1 MKPSPTQ
8 LTTIVARLRAPIHR
22 RPTPPPKPRGSW
34 QGLKVG
40 AQLTKGPTTW
50 EVVGCNSNGVE
61 LRCVAPFKGTS
72 LLYLTDPRDLEG
84 LARVAKPRK
93 ARKPKVATT

>member
-1 MKPSPTQ
+1 VKPSPTQ
-8 LTTIVARLRAPIHR
+8 LATIVTRIRAPIPH

-34 QGLKVG
+34 QGLKLG
-40 AQLTKGPTTW
+40 TQLTRGPTTW

-61 LRCVAPFKGTS
+61 LRCVAPFKGTT

-84 LARVAKPRK
+84 LAKVAKPRRP
-93 ARKPKVATT
+93 RKRKEPR